1 MIRFNGLNHNA
12 VHRGGVSHVRA
23 YHGSALVW
31 EKETEPPAEV
41 NLLKEYLTAGTAL
54 FAGVTLTVNADGT
67 VLITGTATGQIN
79 AKISNG
85 VDMQSV
91 RPAAWNDES
100 LAGIPLAA
108 ITLGAEVVSG
118 TVTNAAGDSCNL
130 TLRYS
135 AETIFLNCKVGDG
148 MYSIGGTPTAALS
161 QCVVYIR
168 SGTVFDSLLLRP
180 YVDVEAA

>member
-1 MIRFNGLNHNA
+1 MIRFNGLDHNA
-12 VHRGGVSHVRA
+12 VHRGGGVSHVRA

-31 EKETEPPAEV
+31 EAETPVVDA
-41 NLLKEYLTAGTAL
+41 NLLKEYLTAGTAS

-85 VDMQSV
+85 VDMQSA

-118 TVTNAAGDSCNL
+118 SVANSAGDSCNL

-180 YVDVEAA
+180 YVEAA